1 VLVRPFLLPTQVVGN
16 RSRLAIEL
24 VDDSQHACVGSANP
38 TEQPQP
44 TRYRELVDDSQYARI
59 GSANLRNSNPKL
71 KPRTRLKFA
80 RQNERLC
87 FGSKVYLRILRDF
100 KI

>member
-1 VLVRPFLLPTQVVGN
+1 MTTIECHLDSQHACAGSAPLASNPRVGN
-16 RSRLAIEL
+16 RSQLAIEL

-59 GSANLRNSNPKL
+59 GSANLRTSNPNSNPKQDSS
-71 KPRTRLKFA
+71 F
-80 RQNERLC
+80 
-87 FGSKVYLRILRDF
+87 
-100 KI
+100 